1 MGLYKLSTIKNFF
14 MEYLTL
20 LDYLY
25 VISSPLRKKSIH
37 TISFFLPHNL
47 TVLNNL
53 FTLKKNYPNVTK

>member
-1 MGLYKLSTIKNFF
+1 

-25 VISSPLRKKSIH
+25 VISQPLRKKSVR

-53 FTLKKNYPNVTK
+53 FTLKKHYPNINNTSYPNNHQLNNN

>member
-1 MGLYKLSTIKNFF
+1 

-20 LDYLY
+20 LDYLF
-25 VISSPLRKKSIH
+25 VISSPLRRKSIR

-53 FTLKKNYPNVTK
+53 FTLKKHYPNINK